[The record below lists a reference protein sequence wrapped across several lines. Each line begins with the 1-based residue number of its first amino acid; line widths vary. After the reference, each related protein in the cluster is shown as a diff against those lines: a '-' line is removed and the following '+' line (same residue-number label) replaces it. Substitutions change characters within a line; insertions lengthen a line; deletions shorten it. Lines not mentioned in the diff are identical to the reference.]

1 MIKWNDNFSVNNQS
15 IDQEHQ
21 SLFKALNDFYEGLS
35 NKASNENMSRL
46 IENLINYT
54 KTHFANEEEFMLSI
68 NYPRIDEHIKEHREF
83 ITKTE
88 DFYTKF
94 KSGKLL
100 VSFEVTN
107 FIKDWI
113 TQHIMTEDQQYAA
126 FAEKQI

>member
-1 MIKWNDNFSVNNQS
+1 MIKWNDNFSVNNQT
-15 IDQEHQ
+15 IDNEHQ
-21 SLFKALNDFYEGLS
+21 SLFKALNDFYEGLR

-54 KTHFANEEEFMLSI
+54 KTHFTNEEDFMRSI
-68 NYPRIDEHIKEHREF
+68 NYPKIEDHIKEHREF
-83 ITKTE
+83 IAKTE

-113 TQHIMTEDQQYAA
+113 TNHIMTEDKQYAA
-126 FAEKQI
+126 FAEK